1 MKNLSD
7 ITFNGSVSI
16 LDNDAMQIGPTSD
29 TNSIYYIKCGNQLHI
44 MANQNGTDNTYTNLM
59 LMAGTGSQTASVGV
73 IGRGNDSRIYFTTS
87 NSTRMQLFSNGSL
100 GINVLSAPSEKLEVG
115 GKINA
120 TDGYQTNG
128 TDGYTGTITINQP
141 DFQPSI
147 NIDVEG
153 GIITNVY

>member
-1 MKNLSD
+1 MKKISD
-7 ITFNGSVSI
+7 VTFDASVTI

-29 TNSIYYIKCGNQLHI
+29 DNSIYYIKCGNQLHI
-44 MANQNGTDNTYTNLM
+44 MANQNGSDNFYTNLM

-87 NSTRMQLFSNGSL
+87 NATQMQLFSSGNL
-100 GINVLSAPSEKLEVG
+100 GIGVASDPSERLEVG

-120 TDGYQTNG
+120 IDGYQFNG
-128 TDGYTGTITINQP
+128 TDGYNGTITITNA
-141 DFQPSI
+141 DFSQI

-153 GIITNVY
+153 GLITNVY

>member
-1 MKNLSD
+1 MKQLSD
-7 ITFNGSVSI
+7 IQLNGTLSI
-16 LDNDAMQIGPTSD
+16 LDNDSMFIGPTSD

-59 LMAGTGSQTASVGV
+59 LMAGTGTQTASVGV

-87 NSTRMQLFSNGSL
+87 NTTQMQLFSSGNL
-100 GINVLSAPSEKLEVG
+100 GIGVASNPNEKLEVG

-120 TDGYQTNG
+120 TDGYQING
-128 TDGYTGTITINQP
+128 TDGYTGTITITNA
-141 DFQPSI
+141 DFSQI

-153 GIITNVY
+153 GLITNVY

>member
-1 MKNLSD
+1 MKKISD
-7 ITFNGSVSI
+7 VTFDASVTI
-16 LDNDAMQIGPTSD
+16 LDNNAMQIGPTSD

-59 LMAGTGSQTASVGV
+59 LMAGTGTQTASVGV

-87 NSTRMQLFSNGSL
+87 NATQMQLFSSGNL
-100 GINVLSAPSEKLEVG
+100 GIGVSSANEKLEVG

-120 TDGYQTNG
+120 TDGYQING
-128 TDGYTGTITINQP
+128 TDGWTGTITITNA
-141 DFQPSI
+141 DFSQI

-153 GIITNVY
+153 GLITNVY